1 MGGAD
6 APDSSTIR
14 WIGAAWRYLRAV
26 SGDDAY
32 ERYLMHHAEHHAGE
46 PLATRKDFFNDR
58 QLRKWMG
65 VSRCC

>member
-1 MGGAD
+1 MV
-6 APDSSTIR
+6 R

-32 ERYLMHHAEHHAGE
+32 ERYLAHHAEHHAGE
-46 PLATRKDFFNDR
+46 PLATRKDFFNDLQR
-58 QLRKWMG
+58 RKWMG

>member
-6 APDSSTIR
+6 AEDSSMIR
-14 WIGAAWRYLRAV
+14 WFGAAWRYLRAV

-46 PLATRKDFFNDR
+46 PLVAPKDFFNDR
-58 QLRKWMG
+58 QHRKWTG

>member
-6 APDSSTIR
+6 AGGRAMAR
-14 WIGAAWRYLRAV
+14 WLAAAWRYLRAV

-32 ERYLMHHAEHHAGE
+32 ERYLEHHAAHHAGE
-46 PLATRKDFFNDR
+46 PVATPKDFFSDR
-58 QLRKWMG
+58 QRRKWMG